1 MVCMLYF
8 YFQSAQ
14 VEYWGQTRHTK
25 ILESKTIID
34 TYSCIQHGLDSF
46 ELKREIFFLHNSCSI
61 LIKQV
66 INVKEVRRLELDI

>member
-14 VEYWGQTRHTK
+14 VEYWGQTRYTK

-34 TYSCIQHGLDSF
+34 KYSCIQHGL
-46 ELKREIFFLHNSCSI
+46 ELKHEIFFLHNSCSI